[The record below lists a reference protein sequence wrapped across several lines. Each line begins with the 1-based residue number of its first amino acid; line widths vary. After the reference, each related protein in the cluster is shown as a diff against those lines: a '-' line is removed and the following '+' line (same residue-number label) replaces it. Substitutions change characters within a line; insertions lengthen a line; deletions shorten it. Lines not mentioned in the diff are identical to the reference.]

1 MVCSKDQF
9 EMGPKFIKSE
19 DIRGFQI
26 ASPSI
31 LGLRCVN
38 AAIKIIN
45 KASISEIVKKAQRG
59 TDIMI
64 EFYDQW
70 LKSLVIS

>member
-1 MVCSKDQF
+1 MVCSEDQF

-45 KASISEIVKKAQRG
+45 KASIQK
-59 TDIMI
+59 
-64 EFYDQW
+64 
-70 LKSLVIS
+70 

>member
-1 MVCSKDQF
+1 
-9 EMGPKFIKSE
+9 MGPKFIKSE

-45 KASISEIVKKAQRG
+45 NKINILNIVVADLLPMSPG
-59 TDIMI
+59 
-64 EFYDQW
+64 
-70 LKSLVIS
+70 